1 MNRRRQ
7 IFLLLAVFTLS
18 ALCVSAREGIFPP
31 GEFVFLWED
40 EKAYLIANE
49 APLNEILEEISVVVG
64 IPVATASESDKRI
77 TADLR
82 DKTLEQIVNSIA
94 PSSVMTFAAGGE
106 EGEYVVESIR
116 TTGVADPVAI
126 SANARR
132 RVIEENRLDERL
144 GSRFR
149 RPVKF
154 VGIGAN
160 ISVTK
165 DRKGLWLKPINEE
178 SPAYQGGIRMGDMA
192 LEIDGKRIDQFRHL
206 GEAIR
211 AIRGERNTP
220 VKFLI
225 RNPDGTEIY
234 KTVVRDLFEYDPR
247 RKENQKR

>member
-1 MNRRRQ
+1 MNCSRQ
-7 IFLLLAVFTLS
+7 IFILLTAFMIFLLR
-18 ALCVSAREGIFPP
+18 VSAQESIFPP
-31 GEFVFLWED
+31 GEFVFMWED

-64 IPVATASESDKRI
+64 IPVATASESDKLI

-94 PSSVMTFAAGGE
+94 PSSVMTFAPGGE
-106 EGEYVVESIR
+106 DGEYVVESIR
-116 TTGVADPVAI
+116 TTGVADHVAI
-126 SANARR
+126 SANARQ
-132 RVIEENRLDERL
+132 RVIEENRLDQRL
-144 GSRFR
+144 QSRFR

-160 ISVTK
+160 ISATK
-165 DRKGLWLKPINEE
+165 DRKGLWLKPINED
-178 SPAYQGGIRMGDMA
+178 SPAYKGGIRMGDMA
-192 LEIDGKRIDQFRHL
+192 LEIDGKRIEEFRHL

-211 AIRGERNTP
+211 AIRGERKTP

-225 RNPDGTEIY
+225 RHPDGTETY

-247 RKENQKR
+247 QKEKP